1 MYLRPLASEASAIV
15 FFSRRTDMP
24 YHYHSSLAR
33 LNFSSSMVYEV
44 SAGPSQDFGLPW
56 ERCWVLTHT
65 RPAELWVLRLAQL
78 SAPVFSSYTD
88 AVLCVTE
95 SCQPPRPGLPSSVLL
110 ARFLG
115 SHPRLCLGTAWLCQR
130 GLDWG
135 FTLPLPVGQTGG
147 STQVTVQA
155 FTSSAGWGGVRAA
168 TLRVALVLSSPCRP
182 RTSTRVTSSVASRIK
197 PTSL

>member
-1 MYLRPLASEASAIV
+1 
-15 FFSRRTDMP
+15 MP

-56 ERCWVLTHT
+56 GRCWVLSHT
-65 RPAELWVLRLAQL
+65 RPAEPWVLRLARL
-78 SAPVFSSYTD
+78 SVPVFSSYTD

-95 SCQPPRPGLPSSVLL
+95 SCQPLRPWAPLFGL
-110 ARFLG
+110 AGTFLG
-115 SHPRLCLGTAWLCQR
+115 FSPPPVLGTAWLCRR

-147 STQVTVQA
+147 STQVTVRA

-168 TLRVALVLSSPCRP
+168 ILRVALVLSSPCRP
-182 RTSTRVTSSVASRIK
+182 RTSTRVISSVASRIK

>member
-56 ERCWVLTHT
+56 ERCWVLSHT

-95 SCQPPRPGLPSSVLL
+95 SCQPPRPGLPSSVL
-110 ARFLG
+110 
-115 SHPRLCLGTAWLCQR
+115 LCQR